1 MTISLTRAHAAQHEA
16 LYIKLAR
23 LTAQVT
29 ALAERRPDA
38 PVPDATRIIAGDL
51 LFDAHPFFATAR
63 RVRGLS
69 EPVADLGGL
78 ATQLG
83 HALSQLDAWE
93 AANSA
98 WNADLKCFTWLL
110 REPLPV
116 SRLRR
121 ENTAVV
127 KTDRQQKEDDRRRR
141 EVYRLID
148 AKVEE
153 AYERGLAAASNSPQ
167 EDRATT

>member
-1 MTISLTRAHAAQHEA
+1 MTISLTRAHAARHEA

-29 ALAERRPDA
+29 TLAERRPDA
-38 PVPDATRIIAGDL
+38 PVPAATRIIAADL
-51 LFDAHPFFATAR
+51 LFDALPFFAAAR
-63 RVRGLS
+63 RARALP

-83 HALSQLDAWE
+83 HALSQLDVWE

-127 KTDRQQKEDDRRRR
+127 KTAQQKRESDRNRRA
-141 EVYRLID
+141 VYRLID

-153 AYERGLAAASNSPQ
+153 AYRRGFAAASNSPQ
-167 EDRATT
+167 KDGATT